1 MSILREMPR
10 SYAFHRRLSHLA
22 LVFGLLYTMAY
33 LLGWIGMDAEM
44 VLTVGL
50 VVCAWFWA
58 WNRIYWNQPLQST
71 TAPWLQNTAGMFPML
86 LLVFSLRS
94 FLYEP
99 FFVPSESM
107 EPTMVRGDV
116 IAVAKWPYGIRIP
129 VLNQWVIGPA
139 MQRGDPVVFR
149 YPVDPNVYFVK
160 RIMARE
166 GDVIVIRNHEVW
178 VNGSRVSETEYATD
192 ITKEPDVEAMPFLRA
207 HWPHS
212 CVQADHTTAC
222 KVPAGHFFVMG
233 DNRGHSLDSR
243 FWGFVPN
250 DYVMGKATRY
260 VVNTERW
267 SQRSVWGSIR

>member
-1 MSILREMPR
+1 M
-10 SYAFHRRLSHLA
+10 
-22 LVFGLLYTMAY
+22 
-33 LLGWIGMDAEM
+33 
-44 VLTVGL
+44 
-50 VVCAWFWA
+50 
-58 WNRIYWNQPLQST
+58 
-71 TAPWLQNTAGMFPML
+71 
-86 LLVFSLRS
+86 
-94 FLYEP
+94 
-99 FFVPSESM
+99 
-107 EPTMVRGDV
+107 
-116 IAVAKWPYGIRIP
+116 
-129 VLNQWVIGPA
+129 
-139 MQRGDPVVFR
+139 VFR
-149 YPVDPNVYFVK
+149 YPVEPNTYFVK
-160 RIMARE
+160 RIMALE